1 MTGLHLIAASRPL
14 LFFFRQLLMEIAA
27 DFIFVPLLSRIF
39 CVICLYD
46 VHYLI
51 YRSIFNIPKKQNRC

>member
-27 DFIFVPLLSRIF
+27 DFIFVPLLS
-39 CVICLYD
+39 LYILC
-46 VHYLI
+46 YLLV
-51 YRSIFNIPKKQNRC
+51 